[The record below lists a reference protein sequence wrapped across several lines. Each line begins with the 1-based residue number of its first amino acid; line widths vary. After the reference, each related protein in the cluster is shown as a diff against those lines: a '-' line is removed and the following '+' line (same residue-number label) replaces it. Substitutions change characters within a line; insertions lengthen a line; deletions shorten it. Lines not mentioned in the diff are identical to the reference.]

1 MKNIKGYFITGL
13 LVLIPFVA
21 TAAVVWHAFGFLDGW
36 IRYFGITAP
45 GSGIVVLVGVL
56 ILTGI
61 IVKNYIGKKLYQL
74 ADWLIRKVPLV
85 NILYTTF
92 REVSKTLLDRDKTAF
107 QAVVALEFC
116 GHRTIGFVTGDAPK
130 PIANA
135 LPYAGGP
142 VYKMVYVMQAF
153 SPAAGYI
160 LMVPEDKLSKV
171 DITIETAL
179 KLVLTGGMVR
189 GAESASVE

>member
-1 MKNIKGYFITGL
+1 MKRIKGYFITGL

-21 TAAVVWHAFGFLDGW
+21 TAAVIWNAFGFFDGW
-36 IRYFGITAP
+36 IRYFGITIP
-45 GSGIVVLVGVL
+45 GAGIVILTCVLV
-56 ILTGI
+56 LTGML
-61 IVKNYIGKKLYQL
+61 VKNYIGKKMYQL

-92 REVSKTLLDRDKTAF
+92 REVSKTLLDRDKHAF

-116 GHRTIGFVTGDAPK
+116 GHRTIGFVTGEAPK
-130 PIANA
+130 PIADA
-135 LPYAGGP
+135 MPYAGGP

-160 LMVPEDKLSKV
+160 LMVPEDKLTIV

-179 KLVLTGGMVR
+179 KLVLTGGMVK
-189 GAESASVE
+189 GSVSEHAE